1 MDFSEISISTKRN
14 STDSGSDNLK
24 LSKTKYKG
32 KEYYSKKIK
41 GLHKIKIFNSFQLL
55 LNRSNKDINIDYQN
69 KEKNINKYFHDK
81 NIENIYRNLE
91 LNIIFIKSYVDNRI
105 IKLNNCTNAK
115 NNKNNLNNKVNKNEK
130 KDNISPKDTLSLNAN
145 INKKKYI
152 DYSFS
157 KKNYCNYFPKKIEM
171 NFKPC
176 AKPSL
181 FPNETFLG
189 INKFKN
195 EIGSKEYLE
204 LKDKIFCCENDSYK
218 IIEKQDHS
226 LLGHFLQKDNKIN
239 SIVIRYR
246 HKNSTFIYYK

>member
-1 MDFSEISISTKRN
+1 M
-14 STDSGSDNLK
+14 LK
-24 LSKTKYKG
+24 
-32 KEYYSKKIK
+32 I
-41 GLHKIKIFNSFQLL
+41 IKI
-55 LNRSNKDINIDYQN
+55 
-69 KEKNINKYFHDK
+69 
-81 NIENIYRNLE
+81 
-91 LNIIFIKSYVDNRI
+91 
-105 IKLNNCTNAK
+105 
-115 NNKNNLNNKVNKNEK
+115 NNKVNKNEK
-130 KDNISPKDTLSLNAN
+130 KDIISPKDTLSLNAN
-145 INKKKYI
+145 INKKKFI